1 MLDKPGMA
9 FPGVNKVFTNCIKK
23 RGIFKITHTPHPM
36 DIDTN
41 LRSN

>member
-9 FPGVNKVFTNCIKK
+9 FLKELNKEYSDCIK

>member
-23 RGIFKITHTPHPM
+23 KRNILDK
-36 DIDTN
+36 DEQDN
-41 LRSN
+41 E